1 MMNYFAKKIK
11 RVKHIL
17 NLHSSIKIEKE
28 ETEQCE
34 ERERE
39 RERERGRERN
49 NACNGGLCNSGISN
63 CDVTTPRR
71 DATVAHGR

>member
-11 RVKHIL
+11 RVEHIL

-28 ETEQCE
+28 EKEKQCE

-39 RERERGRERN
+39 RER
-49 NACNGGLCNSGISN
+49 
-63 CDVTTPRR
+63 
-71 DATVAHGR
+71 